1 MFQHSFTIRRMSYLA
16 ILVAMS
22 YVLKSVFTFELL
34 TVRFSFYE
42 IPLFLTGVLFGP
54 YYGLLIGFINDTLH
68 IMTPNNFA
76 VGYNLMTV
84 AGMLWGLAGGLFFY
98 KKAQLQ
104 PLKLAVVITITYLI
118 YFAIISLQLYG
129 PARFT
134 FFNLSPV
141 PDIFLRVI
149 SLIIR
154 IPLHILFVKVLFT
167 RVILSSDVYQYALD
181 PTEHHN

>member
-1 MFQHSFTIRRMSYLA
+1 MFQDSFTIRRMSYLA

-22 YVLKSVFTFELL
+22 YVLKSVFTLELL

-98 KKAQLQ
+98 RRRTLQ
-104 PLKLAVVITITYLI
+104 PVKLAVVIAVTYLL

-129 PARFT
+129 PARYT
-134 FFNLSPV
+134 FFNLSPF
-141 PDIFLRVI
+141 PDIFLRIVGI
-149 SLIIR
+149 MIR

-167 RVILSSDVYQYALD
+167 RVIAESAVHQYVLD
-181 PTEHHN
+181 PSEHHG